1 MHRSLDATRLA
12 FTGQMAR
19 GAPDRHATGR
29 ICADPNCGTVLSI
42 YNPSSVCFRHHQP
55 EPAKPGRSVRTP
67 S

>member
-1 MHRSLDATRLA
+1 MHRQIDVVGLA
-12 FTGQMAR
+12 PSGHMGR

-42 YNPSSVCFRHHQP
+42 YNPSSECFRHHQP